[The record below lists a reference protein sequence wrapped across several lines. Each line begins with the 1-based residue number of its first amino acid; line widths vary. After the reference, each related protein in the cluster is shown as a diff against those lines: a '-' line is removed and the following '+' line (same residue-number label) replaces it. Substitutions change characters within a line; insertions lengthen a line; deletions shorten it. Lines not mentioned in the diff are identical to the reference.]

1 MTTRPQPPREPTF
14 LLAGRTV
21 GAGHPCLVIAEAGVN
36 HNGDP
41 ALAHRLVDVAA
52 EAGADAVKFQT
63 FRPEGLVA
71 AGADAAPYQ
80 RRQGA
85 LGQRQMLEA
94 LALPDSAWRDLADH
108 AAERG
113 LLFLSTAF
121 DAESLELL
129 LALGVPALKVP
140 SGELDNLGFIAD
152 LAGRGLPLV
161 VSTGLG
167 TEDEVAAAVAA
178 AAAAPGL
185 ALLHCVTAYPAPAA
199 ASNLRAMAAMGER
212 FGVPVGWSD
221 HTEGHVTAVA
231 AVALGAAIVEKH
243 FTTDRGLPGPDH
255 AASADPAQLAAYVAA
270 VRTAEASLGD
280 GVKRPAA
287 AELEN
292 RRFARRSYHAARD
305 LSPGEVVQE
314 ADVAL
319 LRPATGL
326 PPSATV
332 VGRVVARPIEAGR
345 ALVPEDLV

>member
-1 MTTRPQPPREPTF
+1 MTTSEHPPREATF
-14 LLAGRTV
+14 VLGGRTI
-21 GAGHPCLVIAEAGVN
+21 GAGQPCLVIAEAGVN
-36 HNGDP
+36 HDGDP
-41 ALAHRLVDVAA
+41 GLAHRLIDVAA

-71 AGADAAPYQ
+71 AGASAAPYQ

-85 LGQRQMLEA
+85 TVQRQMLEA
-94 LALPDSAWRDLADH
+94 LTLPESAWAALADH

-121 DAESLELL
+121 DAASLELL

-167 TEDEVAAAVAA
+167 TLDEVAAAVAA

-185 ALLHCVTAYPAPAA
+185 ALLHCVTSYPAPAA
-199 ASNLRAMAAMGER
+199 ASNLRAMVAMRER
-212 FGVPVGWSD
+212 FRVPVGWSD
-221 HTEGHVTAVA
+221 HTEGPVTAVA

-243 FTTDRGLPGPDH
+243 FTTDRGRRGPDH

-270 VRTAEASLGD
+270 LRTAEASLGD

-305 LSPGEVVQE
+305 LSPGQVLRED
-314 ADVAL
+314 DVEL

-326 PPSATV
+326 PPSAAV
-332 VGRVVARPIEAGR
+332 VGRVVARPVAAGR
-345 ALVPEDLV
+345 ALTPEDLR